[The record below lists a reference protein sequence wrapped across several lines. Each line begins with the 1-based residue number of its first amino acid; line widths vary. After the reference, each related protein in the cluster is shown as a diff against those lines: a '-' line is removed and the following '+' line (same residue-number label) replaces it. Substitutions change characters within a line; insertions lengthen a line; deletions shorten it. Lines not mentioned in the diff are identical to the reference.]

1 MSTHVNEP
9 HNWGNCARCARV
21 APRFLPGRKVVF
33 RRLLHVREVIIDT
46 RFTSKTLVLPLAAC
60 VMHTLSKPLHSFLKM
75 HLTSY
80 TIYDTAWCVRL
91 GIPIPDRRTTPNAP
105 TPPAGSPRHRP
116 SRPVYVS
123 SIAVDIITITHTCS
137 SASAPPHSGFNL

>member
-1 MSTHVNEP
+1 MCWMLKEP
-9 HNWGNCARCARV
+9 LISPVQEPYRI
-21 APRFLPGRKVVF
+21 PGLYVW
-33 RRLLHVREVIIDT
+33 IS
-46 RFTSKTLVLPLAAC
+46 FTSKTVVLPLAAC

-91 GIPIPDRRTTPNAP
+91 GIHIPDRRTTPNAP

-116 SRPVYVS
+116 SRPVYGS
-123 SIAVDIITITHTCS
+123 FNHYHTHLFPRFHPAT
-137 SASAPPHSGFNL
+137 LRI